1 MSLRASPRRRFAVT
15 AALTLAVIGATAL
28 AHARPGGGSSFSGSS
43 RSSGGGSSGSGG
55 GSGGAEL
62 IFFLFRLCFEY
73 PLVGIPLL
81 IAVVVFLVVK
91 ARSASGQEDWSA
103 GNAPSQGS
111 FTPPVAPPRARAGVQ
126 SALQRLRLTD
136 ANFSRVLLE
145 DFLYALYAEVHTARG
160 QGQAARLSAY
170 LGAEP
175 LAALSR
181 APATG
186 VRDIVVGAMRFIA
199 LETRGAPPETALTV
213 EFEANYTEGPSSA
226 AQSYY
231 VVERWTLARRVGV
244 QSRTPD
250 RARVFGCPGCGAPQ
264 DAVFAGTC
272 RYCQRLVATGEF
284 DWLIRNLAVVHRET
298 RGPMLT
304 GDTAEQG
311 TNLPT
316 VVDPAALA
324 TLGQLGA
331 KDPAFDWTAFQARVD
346 LIFKE
351 FQAAWSARDL
361 ARMRPFLSDG
371 LFQTQ
376 TYWVEA
382 YKAAHLR
389 NVSENAR
396 ITRIELARVVSDRFF
411 DAITVRV
418 AASGLDYTLAD
429 EGGRLVSG
437 SRSRDRVYTEYWTL
451 IRGAARSGPT
461 RTDAACPSCG
471 AALKINMAGTC
482 EYCRAKITSGE
493 FDWVLSRIEQD
504 EVYEG

>member
-1 MSLRASPRRRFAVT
+1 MNHRRRLAVT
-15 AALTLAVIGATAL
+15 AALTLALIGAAAI
-28 AHARPGGGSSFSGSS
+28 AHARPGGGGTFGGS
-43 RSSGGGSSGSGG
+43 RSSGGSSGGSSGSGG
-55 GSGGAEL
+55 GGGGGAEL
-62 IFFLFRLCFEY
+62 IFFLFRICFEY
-73 PLVGIPLL
+73 PLIGIPLL
-81 IAVVVFLVVK
+81 IAVIAYFVIK
-91 ARSASGQEDWSA
+91 ARSSTGEKDWSA
-103 GNAPSQGS
+103 GNASPQSTY
-111 FTPPVAPPRARAGVQ
+111 TPPPPRANVQ
-126 SALQRLRLTD
+126 QALQRLRLAD

-170 LGAEP
+170 LAPES
-175 LAALSR
+175 LADLAR
-181 APATG
+181 APAKG
-186 VRDIVVGAMRFIA
+186 VHDIVVGAMRFVA

-213 EFEANYTEGPSSA
+213 EFESNYTEGPRSA

-250 RARVFGCPGCGAPQ
+250 RARVFGCPSCGAPQ
-264 DAVFAGTC
+264 DAVFAGQC
-272 RYCQRLVATGEF
+272 RYCQRTVATGEF
-284 DWLIRNLAVVHRET
+284 DWVIRAMAVAHRET

-304 GDTAEQG
+304 GDTPEQG
-311 TNLPT
+311 TELRT
-316 VVDPAALA
+316 IVDPAAVT
-324 TLGQLGA
+324 TLGQLNA
-331 KDPAFDWTAFQARVD
+331 KDPAFNWTAFQARVN
-346 LIFKE
+346 LLFNE
-351 FQAAWSARDL
+351 FQVAWSARDL

-382 YKAAHLR
+382 YKAARLR
-389 NVSENAR
+389 NVSEGAR
-396 ITRIELARVVSDRFF
+396 ITNIKLARVVSDRFF

-418 AASGLDYTLAD
+418 FASGHDYTVSD
-429 EGGRLVSG
+429 DGGRVVSG
-437 SRSRDRVYTEYWTL
+437 SRSRERVYTEYWTL

-461 RTDAACPSCG
+461 HTDAVCPNCG

-482 EYCRAKITSGE
+482 EYCHAKITSGE

>member
-1 MSLRASPRRRFAVT
+1 M
-15 AALTLAVIGATAL
+15 
-28 AHARPGGGSSFSGSS
+28 
-43 RSSGGGSSGSGG
+43 
-55 GSGGAEL
+55 
-62 IFFLFRLCFEY
+62 
-73 PLVGIPLL
+73 
-81 IAVVVFLVVK
+81 
-91 ARSASGQEDWSA
+91 
-103 GNAPSQGS
+103 
-111 FTPPVAPPRARAGVQ
+111 
-126 SALQRLRLTD
+126 
-136 ANFSRVLLE
+136 
-145 DFLYALYAEVHTARG
+145 
-160 QGQAARLSAY
+160 
-170 LGAEP
+170 
-175 LAALSR
+175 
-181 APATG
+181 
-186 VRDIVVGAMRFIA
+186 VGAMRFVA
-199 LETRGAPPETALTV
+199 LETHGAPPETALTV
-213 EFEANYTEGPSSA
+213 ELETNYTEGPSSA

-264 DAVFAGTC
+264 DAVFAGQC
-272 RYCQRLVATGEF
+272 RYCKRTVATGEL
-284 DWLIRNLAVVHRET
+284 DWIVRDMAVVHRET

-304 GDTAEQG
+304 GDTPEQG
-311 TNLPT
+311 TNLRT
-316 VVDPAALA
+316 VVDPAAVA

-331 KDPAFDWTAFQARVD
+331 KDPAFGWTAFQARVG
-346 LIFKE
+346 LIFDE

-389 NVSENAR
+389 NVSEGAR
-396 ITRIELARVVSDRFF
+396 ITSIKLARVVSDRFF
-411 DAITVRV
+411 DAITIRV

-429 EGGRLVSG
+429 DGGRVVSG

-461 RTDAACPSCG
+461 RTDAACPNCG

-482 EYCRAKITSGE
+482 EYCKAKISSGE